1 MGGVSMEWKEV
12 RLGDI
17 ADVQTGPFGSQ
28 LHKSD
33 YIAEGIPC
41 IMPTNI
47 GPHLNFIVDGIAH
60 VSEVDANRL
69 SRHLTEIGDIIY
81 ARRGDIEKCAYV
93 TTNEEKWLCGTG
105 CLKIRCNNEVN
116 SRFIAY
122 LLSTAECKKWITG
135 NAVGTTMLNLS
146 KGILSNLPLLV
157 PSHEDQR
164 RIASILSSLDRKI
177 ELNNKINADLEEMA
191 QAIFKNWFVDF
202 EPFKDGKF
210 VDSELGMIPEGWK
223 VGRADVFYQI
233 NIGKTPPRKEHKWFS
248 TNPADKIW
256 VSIANMG
263 NSGIFISDSSE
274 YLTKE
279 AVDRHNI
286 IMVPRNTILLSF
298 KLTVGRVAI
307 ADKELTTNEAIA
319 RFILSDD
326 KYMEYLYLYLKKY
339 DYNSLGS
346 TSSIAT
352 AVNSKTIK
360 GMQMLQPSDK
370 VIDAFHIQV
379 NPIFEK
385 IRSLTKENS
394 RLSTLRDTLLPRLMS
409 GELEIQE

>member
-1 MGGVSMEWKEV
+1 MEWKHYKMDE
-12 RLGDI
+12 LI
-17 ADVQTGPFGSQ
+17 EEISMGPFGSDV
-28 LHKSD
+28 KKEFYVD
-33 YIAEGIPC
+33 NGVPI
-41 IMPTNI
+41 
-47 GPHLNFIVDGIAH
+47 LNGSNLQGFKLQEDSFGYLTKEKADSLKKCNAH
-60 VSEVDANRL
+60 R
-69 SRHLTEIGDIIY
+69 GDIIVTHRGTLGQIVY
-81 ARRGDIEKCAYV
+81 VPVDSKYDRYVISQSQFRFRCKADLVDVQYLVYYFHTREGQYKILANASQVGVPALARATSTFRLIDIK
-93 TTNEEKWLCGTG
+93 
-105 CLKIRCNNEVN
+105 
-116 SRFIAY
+116 
-122 LLSTAECKKWITG
+122 LS
-135 NAVGTTMLNLS
+135 
-146 KGILSNLPLLV
+146 PLD
-157 PSHEDQR
+157 DQR

-202 EPFKDGKF
+202 EPFKGGKF

-223 VGRADVFYQI
+223 VGRADDFYQI
-233 NIGKTPPRKEHKWFS
+233 NIGKTPPRKENKWFS

-326 KYMEYLYLYLKKY
+326 KYMEYLYLYLKNF

-360 GMQMLQPSDK
+360 
-370 VIDAFHIQV
+370 
-379 NPIFEK
+379 
-385 IRSLTKENS
+385 
-394 RLSTLRDTLLPRLMS
+394 
-409 GELEIQE
+409 

>member
-1 MGGVSMEWKEV
+1 MEWKEV

-223 VGRADVFYQI
+223 VGTLGELCNFKR
-233 NIGKTPPRKEHKWFS
+233 GK
-248 TNPADKIW
+248 NL
-256 VSIANMG
+256 
-263 NSGIFISDSSE
+263 
-274 YLTKE
+274 LTKNAIDE
-279 AVDRHNI
+279 GVPVVAGGLEPSCYHNVANTGAPVI
-286 IMVPRNTILLSF
+286 TVSGSGANAGFMRMYHVPVWASDCSF
-298 KLTVGRVAI
+298 IDISCENFYFVYC
-307 ADKELTTNEAIA
+307 
-319 RFILSDD
+319 F
-326 KYMEYLYLYLKKY
+326 LK
-339 DYNSLGS
+339 
-346 TSSIAT
+346 
-352 AVNSKTIK
+352 VNSKLLKHAQTGAVQPHVK
-360 GMQMLQPSDK
+360 PSDIHDFELVIPDKESIYDFQDK
-370 VIDAFHIQV
+370 VKPFFDRIA
-379 NPIFEK
+379 
-385 IRSLTKENS
+385 SLQKESS
-394 RLSTLRDTLLPRLMS
+394 RLSLLRLSLLPRLMS
-409 GELEIQE
+409 GELEVPE

>member
-1 MGGVSMEWKEV
+1 MEWKEV

-157 PSHEDQR
+157 PSHEDQH

-223 VGRADVFYQI
+223 VGTLADIAEITMGQSPAGNSLNENREGMIFYQGSSDFGFRFPSIRVFTTEPKRLAVANSVLFSVRAPVGDI
-233 NIGKTPPRKEHKWFS
+233 NVAKEECCIGRGVASIKSKYGHDSYLFYTMKSLHKLFDSFDGEGTVFGSINKKTLS
-248 TNPADKIW
+248 AIQ
-256 VSIANMG
+256 
-263 NSGIFISDSSE
+263 
-274 YLTKE
+274 
-279 AVDRHNI
+279 
-286 IMVPRNTILLSF
+286 ILL
-298 KLTVGRVAI
+298 
-307 ADKELTTNEAIA
+307 
-319 RFILSDD
+319 
-326 KYMEYLYLYLKKY
+326 
-339 DYNSLGS
+339 
-346 TSSIAT
+346 
-352 AVNSKTIK
+352 
-360 GMQMLQPSDK
+360 PSDGI
-370 VIDAFHIQV
+370 VEQFNNIASSFDDR
-379 NPIFEK
+379 
-385 IRSLTKENS
+385 IRSLSDENS
-394 RLSTLRDTLLPRLMS
+394 RLSLLRDTLLPRLMS
-409 GELEIQE
+409 GELEVPE

>member
-47 GPHLNFIVDGIAH
+47 GSHLNFIVDGIAH

-69 SRHLTEIGDIIY
+69 SRHLTKFGDIIY

-105 CLKIRCNNEVN
+105 CLKIRCNNGVN

-122 LLSTAECKKWITG
+122 QLSTAECKKWITG

-146 KGILSNLPLLV
+146 KGILSKLPLLV

-191 QAIFKNWFVDF
+191 QAVFKNWFVDF
-202 EPFKDGKF
+202 EPFKNGKF

-223 VGRADVFYQI
+223 VGTLGDITKNKSAKVKERNDVKVLSPVTTGELVLSEEYFTKQV
-233 NIGKTPPRKEHKWFS
+233 FS
-248 TNPADKIW
+248 
-256 VSIANMG
+256 
-263 NSGIFISDSSE
+263 
-274 YLTKE
+274 
-279 AVDRHNI
+279 
-286 IMVPRNTILLSF
+286 
-298 KLTVGRVAI
+298 
-307 ADKELTTNEAIA
+307 
-319 RFILSDD
+319 
-326 KYMEYLYLYLKKY
+326 
-339 DYNSLGS
+339 
-346 TSSIAT
+346 SSIAKYKIVNKGDFAYNPARVNIGSLGRNEFDFDGCVSPVYVVFSVLDGYENYFDLFRKT
-352 AVNSKTIK
+352 DFFKDSVASLAIGGVRQSLSYDDLSSIEVIIPSENAVEEFNNLYNQMKKTIK
-360 GMQMLQPSDK
+360 ANKLES
-370 VIDAFHIQV
+370 
-379 NPIFEK
+379 
-385 IRSLTKENS
+385 S
-394 RLSTLRDTLLPRLMS
+394 RLSLLRDTLLPRLMS
-409 GELEIQE
+409 GELEVPE

>member
-223 VGRADVFYQI
+223 VGRADDFYQI

-326 KYMEYLYLYLKKY
+326 KYMEYLYLYLKNF
-339 DYNSLGS
+339 D
-346 TSSIAT
+346 
-352 AVNSKTIK
+352 
-360 GMQMLQPSDK
+360 
-370 VIDAFHIQV
+370 
-379 NPIFEK
+379 
-385 IRSLTKENS
+385 
-394 RLSTLRDTLLPRLMS
+394 
-409 GELEIQE
+409 